1 LTQVVP
7 PSTLDNVK
15 KAAGIGFQLGN
26 NIAATG
32 LGYLQDGLENLESAV
47 GIDPEKNVQEEVDK
61 IANKSKQWV
70 NTFNSPAGKTALNN
84 LGNVVGEFSKSVIGP
99 GVTKAVDAVVDNS
112 GPILNKGTKAVLDG
126 LSATPLAPLIEL
138 PRFGAD
144 IAGIDEP
151 LTKDRINLDLLN
163 EKVEDYYLTTGFSF
177 GFRKKG
183 LSLLLMP
190 VSYTNNFNYKHII
203 ETGLSGTYWL
213 PGGSLGFGTGYIQNI
228 IQNKSNDLKNPFS
241 LPHKNNDFN
250 SRVFYVYGEGS
261 GRGILGFDYTTLR
274 LTGKFFGENEL
285 YKLNQLIT
293 SFELSDFWKRVYLDL
308 YFNHKVDKGNLILSD
323 EVRRLDNLIEKYEV
337 KGVLG
342 IEFYF

>member
-1 LTQVVP
+1 
-7 PSTLDNVK
+7 
-15 KAAGIGFQLGN
+15 
-26 NIAATG
+26 
-32 LGYLQDGLENLESAV
+32 
-47 GIDPEKNVQEEVDK
+47 
-61 IANKSKQWV
+61 
-70 NTFNSPAGKTALNN
+70 
-84 LGNVVGEFSKSVIGP
+84 
-99 GVTKAVDAVVDNS
+99 
-112 GPILNKGTKAVLDG
+112 
-126 LSATPLAPLIEL
+126 
-138 PRFGAD
+138 
-144 IAGIDEP
+144 
-151 LTKDRINLDLLN
+151 
-163 EKVEDYYLTTGFSF
+163 
-177 GFRKKG
+177 
-183 LSLLLMP
+183 MP

-241 LPHKNNDFN
+241 LPHKNNDFD

-308 YFNHKVDKGNLILSD
+308 YFNHKVDKGNLILGD

-342 IEFYF
+342 VEFYF